1 MASLFTRTNDLES
14 AFQIWKLSS
23 LNVANRALN
32 MADNTAVNYIYLRA
46 YEVVTNTIAGQ
57 ANPIDTLL
65 IDVLI
70 MMLDYLNR
78 LLVNTDTNS
87 RADGIIGLVQEA
99 VNSLMSEKES
109 RSTHEIQITDGADF
123 VTSVCTHNR
132 G

>member
-1 MASLFTRTNDLES
+1 
-14 AFQIWKLSS
+14 
-23 LNVANRALN
+23 

-109 RSTHEIQITDGADF
+109 RSAHEIQITDGADF